1 MAESWQI
8 TGEYIADCNCRVS
21 PCPCTTAGG
30 DPTEGECRSG
40 TVFSIKQGKYG
51 NVDLA
56 GLGIAMIAK
65 WPGNVLAG
73 NWSVGLVI
81 DEKANDKQA
90 EALQAILSGKA
101 GGTFADFGPLI
112 KNFLGVQRSKI
123 SYQLSGEEATAKVD
137 GSELRYTP
145 LKSPAGKRTEVHH
158 GALAFRDK
166 IYPGKAAGGR
176 INFFGINADMN
187 YGEWSDFE
195 FKGP

>member
-1 MAESWQI
+1 MAESWRI

-40 TVFSIKQGKYG
+40 TVFSITQGKYG

-90 EALQAILSGKA
+90 EALQTILSGKA

-123 SYQLSGEEATAKVD
+123 SYQKSGEEATARVD

-158 GALAFRDK
+158 GALAFREK

-176 INFFGINADMN
+176 INFFGINAEMN

-195 FKGP
+195 FAGP